1 MIFPPDFRVPAQAT
15 LTVTT
20 YVERALKKVVLHRK
34 NSLFYRTAKG
44 ALVGDIY
51 MSLIQTCQMNK
62 IDPFDYLTKVQ
73 LNAAAAKEK
82 PAEWL
87 PWTYRATLEAKELE
101 KIGTA
106 A

>member
-1 MIFPPDFRVPAQAT
+1 
-15 LTVTT
+15 
-20 YVERALKKVVLHRK
+20 
-34 NSLFYRTAKG
+34 
-44 ALVGDIY
+44 

-62 IDPFDYLTKVQ
+62 VDPFDYLTKVQ

-82 PAEWL
+82 PVERL
-87 PWTYRATLEAKELE
+87 PWTYRTTLEAKELE